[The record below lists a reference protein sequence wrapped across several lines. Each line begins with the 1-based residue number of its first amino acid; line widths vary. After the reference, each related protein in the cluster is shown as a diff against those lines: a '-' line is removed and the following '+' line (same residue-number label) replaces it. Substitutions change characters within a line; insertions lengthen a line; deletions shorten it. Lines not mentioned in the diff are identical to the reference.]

1 VVPNVHAEVCDFCG
15 ATSPDDDQLW
25 RLDQLL
31 QHGNDLTRTSRKIHH
46 TRAM

>member
-1 VVPNVHAEVCDFCG
+1 
-15 ATSPDDDQLW
+15 LW